1 MIYLGFTFIQHPLN
15 ISCFLFSQ
23 SPVISH
29 QSPVTSP
36 QSPVTSPQSPVTS
49 PRSPFPVLQFLLAN
63 VKPSAMGTK
72 LKVILE
78 S

>member
-29 QSPVTSP
+29 QSPVP
-36 QSPVTSPQSPVTS
+36 S